1 MFLIRLA
8 LHFFGLAGSTS
19 VHFLIFGFGWSGR
32 VLGLVDGCIGLSML
46 KVNIEEKEDFS

>member
-1 MFLIRLA
+1 LA
-8 LHFFGLAGSTS
+8 LHFLGLAGCTS
-19 VHFLIFGFGWSGR
+19 VHFLILLCGFGWGGG